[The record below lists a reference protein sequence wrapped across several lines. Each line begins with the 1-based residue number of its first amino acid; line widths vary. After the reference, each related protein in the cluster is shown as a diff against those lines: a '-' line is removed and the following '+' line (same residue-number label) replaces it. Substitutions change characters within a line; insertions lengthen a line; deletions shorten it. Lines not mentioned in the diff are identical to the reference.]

1 MLTVF
6 KKQLGGQCALRGKG
20 EKNQRGRGGAV
31 LTSGRI
37 CEMRAQCGLET
48 RFGSWQHVYGI

>member
-20 EKNQRGRGGAV
+20 EKKSEGQGRGSAN
-31 LTSGRI
+31 
-37 CEMRAQCGLET
+37 
-48 RFGSWQHVYGI
+48 